1 MDIIKRIKFPADFIL
16 ILVIVSG
23 MFFSKLAADAYKES
37 LLVTG
42 YQLSVDGQEWFI
54 VEDKEALNDM
64 LEVYKSSYTQNI
76 SLSVH
81 FISIDFVQNVAVNE
95 VKVEKERFTSL
106 DIVKKKIY
114 EVEKAA
120 VYYTVV
126 RGDSLW
132 NIAIANKIPLS
143 RIIKL
148 NPQLI
153 PDKIWAGNKILFE
166 PMNPVLDVRVKL
178 TSTMVE
184 PVEYAVQYI
193 RDKTLLQNTR
203 IVVKKGVEG
212 SKEVTYDISM
222 QNGYEETVTVL
233 NETQLVA
240 PVGAIVKVGTKRTLL
255 RVSGSNFGIVA
266 GHLTSSYG
274 WRTDPISGYRKF
286 HSGLDISASIG
297 TPVYAYAEG
306 VVVEAGWNNLEG
318 YHVVIRHGSGLSTA
332 YLHLSKILV
341 GVGQSIKVGQNI
353 GRVGSTGYS
362 TGPHLH
368 FAVMRN
374 GVIVN
379 PWDYL

>member
-1 MDIIKRIKFPADFIL
+1 MDIIKRIKYPAVFIL

-37 LLVTG
+37 LFVTG
-42 YQLSVDGQEWFI
+42 YQLSVDGQEWFV
-54 VEDKEALNDM
+54 VEDKEALNSM
-64 LEVYKSSYTQNI
+64 LEEYKSSYTQNI
-76 SLSVH
+76 SLSAH

-95 VKVEKERFTSL
+95 VKAEKEKFTSL

-126 RGDSLW
+126 KGDSLW
-132 NIAIANKIPLS
+132 NIAINNKIPLS
-143 RIIKL
+143 KIIKL
-148 NPQLI
+148 NPNLI
-153 PDKIWAGNKILFE
+153 PEKIWPGNQILFE
-166 PMNPVLDVRVKL
+166 PMNPILDVKVKL
-178 TSTMVE
+178 TSTMIE
-184 PVEYAVQYI
+184 PVEYAVEYI
-193 RDKTLLQNTR
+193 RDKTILQNTR

-222 QNGYEETVTVL
+222 QNGYEESITVV

-240 PVGAIVKVGTKRTLL
+240 PIGAIVRIGTKRTLL
-255 RVSGSNFGIVA
+255 RVSGSNFGVVV
-266 GHLTSSYG
+266 GRLSSTFG
-274 WRTDPISGYRKF
+274 WRSDPITGTRKF
-286 HSGLDISASIG
+286 HAGLDISAPVG

-306 VVVEAGWNNLEG
+306 VVTEAGWLNSEG
-318 YHVVIRHGSGLSTA
+318 YHIVIRHGNGLSTA
-332 YLHLSKILV
+332 YQHLSKILV
-341 GVGQSIKVGQNI
+341 KVGQSVVVGQNI
-353 GRVGSTGYS
+353 GQVGSTGYS

-368 FAVMRN
+368 FKVMRN